1 MSRGPS
7 ESPVDRRALLRGTG
21 ALCVTAVA
29 GCVSAVRDSS
39 DDGYERET
47 LSDPPEGTPGE
58 LYYAVEERVEGYDL
72 QVESLYEND
81 GDLILAYHSDAEH
94 ALESEGADSEVST
107 DDDDSG
113 TDDGGDDD
121 SGTDD
126 GGDDDSGTDGD
137 DDEVQ
142 TAAAREDD
150 PVYMRTM
157 EEVGAITDIFNETL
171 MKHGDGDEY
180 GMLIGEIENPLEDQ
194 PHGWGAKTEWF
205 ERYNAGEMSEMDLMM
220 SISGLV
226 VYEDQIDEVS

>member
-7 ESPVDRRALLRGTG
+7 ELPVDRRGLLRGTG
-21 ALCVTAVA
+21 ALCVTALA

-81 GDLILAYHSDAEH
+81 GDLILAYHSDAER
-94 ALESEGADSEVST
+94 ALESEDGSGSDEDGSDEDGSDDDENET
-107 DDDDSG
+107 DDDD
-113 TDDGGDDD
+113 
-121 SGTDD
+121 
-126 GGDDDSGTDGD
+126 
-137 DDEVQ
+137 EEPQ
-142 TAAAREDD
+142 TAAAQTDD

-157 EEVGAITDIFNETL
+157 EEVGAITDIFNEIL
-171 MKHGDGDEY
+171 MKNGDGDEY
-180 GMLIGEIENPLEDQ
+180 GMLIGEIENPLDDQ

-205 ERYNAGEMSEMDLMM
+205 EDYNADEMSEMDLMM

-226 VYEDQIDEVS
+226 VYEDDIDEVS